1 MKPLFL
7 LLPALALLLPASAQ
21 DAPAPAAPP
30 AATPTPNPAPGDFP
44 SDKERRS
51 YALGNYLAARAK
63 QESAG
68 SPLPKPDI
76 KEILRGLNDVLN
88 GQQSLD
94 YSTGAQMGAQLR
106 KLGLDLDSAEVAKGL
121 ADVMENRLA
130 KLSPADL
137 QTVMKSVQD
146 DLKAKALAKRAEDL
160 KAASDAA
167 TAFLA
172 KNITNPGVTVTKS
185 GLQYI
190 IQKPGDGPQPQEG
203 DVVTV
208 ALRGTLL
215 DGTEFEKTPEGAPAR
230 KAVRALPLGLQ
241 EGIRLLKSGTKA
253 TFFVPPTLGFGESG
267 RPPLIRGNSLL
278 QYEVELISTAK
289 APQPVID
296 PNAPKREPI
305 TAVTPPVSVEVPA
318 SPAATPPAPATPQKP

>member
-1 MKPLFL
+1 
-7 LLPALALLLPASAQ
+7 
-21 DAPAPAAPP
+21 
-30 AATPTPNPAPGDFP
+30 
-44 SDKERRS
+44 
-51 YALGNYLAARAK
+51 
-63 QESAG
+63 
-68 SPLPKPDI
+68 
-76 KEILRGLNDVLN
+76 
-88 GQQSLD
+88 
-94 YSTGAQMGAQLR
+94 MGAQLR

-215 DGTEFEKTPEGAPAR
+215 DGTEFERTPEGAPAR